1 MRWKLKRF
9 KKTCQS
15 STRKKSISIMGKK
28 KGKKGGGKKGKKGG
42 KKSKEPQM
50 TAKEAILG
58 YQIGI
63 IEKKLE
69 DVMYETRGWEEKNKK
84 LTDRNATLLDEQE
97 VLIKHLLEQAK
108 IADQYFSEEEIKR
121 REDVILC
128 MKDKWDR
135 QRELER
141 EIEGVKK
148 QIASVEEE
156 IRLVQK
162 EVDYCKNY
170 RDVEQH
176 KNKKRINL
184 LEADIEDMEASFQEM
199 KTHLERS
206 NERSKN
212 EISSRTESMLDKQ
225 KDLATQKA
233 ISKLDKYSQREVLD
247 NEWLTREVNLHRND
261 TEALREKVEGLEKGN
276 LEIMAELF
284 ECKIEDLKISR
295 KFFLTQ
301 FEENENL
308 EETGVLEM
316 DLGNLSINDRTAS
329 KQMVLYDSGDG
340 DGAVYKPVV
349 RPKSATQRA
358 VEEKVFSLARGM
370 TVESDEDSD
379 NVSDDTELLDNM
391 FFEEEDWNDYLQLGK
406 VELKLLNVTGQQM
419 PIHVPIQPSEAE
431 IQAKQC
437 NPDTWPVTQ
446 PMLKQA
452 ASS

>member
-1 MRWKLKRF
+1 
-9 KKTCQS
+9 
-15 STRKKSISIMGKK
+15 
-28 KGKKGGGKKGKKGG
+28 
-42 KKSKEPQM
+42 M

-84 LTDRNATLLDEQE
+84 LTDRNTTLLDEQE

-212 EISSRTESMLDKQ
+212 EISSRTENMLDKQ

-247 NEWLTREVNLHRND
+247 NEWLTREVNLHRKD

-316 DLGNLSINDRTAS
+316 DLGNLSINDRSAS

>member
-1 MRWKLKRF
+1 
-9 KKTCQS
+9 
-15 STRKKSISIMGKK
+15 
-28 KGKKGGGKKGKKGG
+28 
-42 KKSKEPQM
+42 M
-50 TAKEAILG
+50 TFLFCV
-58 YQIGI
+58 QIGI

-84 LTDRNATLLDEQE
+84 LTDRNTTLLDEQE

-212 EISSRTESMLDKQ
+212 EISSRTENMLDKQ

-247 NEWLTREVNLHRND
+247 NEWLTREVNLHRKD

>member
-1 MRWKLKRF
+1 
-9 KKTCQS
+9 
-15 STRKKSISIMGKK
+15 MGKK

-84 LTDRNATLLDEQE
+84 LTERNATLIKEQE
-97 VLIKHLLEQAK
+97 ALIKHLLEQAK

-141 EIEGVKK
+141 EIEGIKK

-199 KTHLERS
+199 KSHLERS

-247 NEWLTREVNLHRND
+247 NEWLTREVNLHRKD
-261 TEALREKVEGLEKGN
+261 TDALREKVEGLEKGN

>member
-1 MRWKLKRF
+1 
-9 KKTCQS
+9 
-15 STRKKSISIMGKK
+15 MGKK

-84 LTDRNATLLDEQE
+84 LTDRNTTLLDEQE

-141 EIEGVKK
+141 EKEGVKK

-212 EISSRTESMLDKQ
+212 EISSRTENMLDKQ

-247 NEWLTREVNLHRND
+247 NEWLTREVNLHRKD

>member
-1 MRWKLKRF
+1 
-9 KKTCQS
+9 
-15 STRKKSISIMGKK
+15 MGKK

-84 LTDRNATLLDEQE
+84 LTDRNTTLLDEQE

-212 EISSRTESMLDKQ
+212 EISSRTENMLDKQ

-247 NEWLTREVNLHRND
+247 NEWLTREVNLHRKD

-358 VEEKVFSLARGM
+358 VEEKVFSLAKGM

>member
-1 MRWKLKRF
+1 
-9 KKTCQS
+9 
-15 STRKKSISIMGKK
+15 MGKK

-84 LTDRNATLLDEQE
+84 LTDRNTTLLDEQE

-199 KTHLERS
+199 KTHLEKS

-212 EISSRTESMLDKQ
+212 EISSRTENMLDKQ

-247 NEWLTREVNLHRND
+247 NEWLTREVNLHRKD

-316 DLGNLSINDRTAS
+316 DLGNLSINDRSAS

-358 VEEKVFSLARGM
+358 VEEKVFSLARGL

>member
-1 MRWKLKRF
+1 
-9 KKTCQS
+9 
-15 STRKKSISIMGKK
+15 MGKK

-84 LTDRNATLLDEQE
+84 LTDRNTTLLDEQE

-212 EISSRTESMLDKQ
+212 EISSRTENMLDKQ

-247 NEWLTREVNLHRND
+247 NEWLTREVNLHRKD

-316 DLGNLSINDRTAS
+316 DLGNLSINDRTNS

>member
-1 MRWKLKRF
+1 
-9 KKTCQS
+9 
-15 STRKKSISIMGKK
+15 MGKK
-28 KGKKGGGKKGKKGG
+28 KGKKGGGGKKGKKGG

-69 DVMYETRGWEEKNKK
+69 DVMYESRGWEEKNKK
-84 LTDRNATLLDEQE
+84 LSDRNANLLEEQE

-108 IADQYFSEEEIKR
+108 KADQYFADEEIKR
-121 REDVILC
+121 REDVIMC

-135 QRELER
+135 QRDLEK
-141 EIEGVKK
+141 EIEGIKK
-148 QIASVEEE
+148 KITDVEEE
-156 IRLVQK
+156 IKSVQK
-162 EVDYCKNY
+162 DVDYCKEY

-199 KTHLERS
+199 KTHLEKS

-212 EISSRTESMLDKQ
+212 EITSRTESMLDKQ

-247 NEWLTREVNLHRND
+247 NEWLTREVNIHRQD
-261 TEALREKVEGLEKGN
+261 TSVLREKVEDLEKGN
-276 LEIMAELF
+276 LEIMADLF

-295 KFFLTQ
+295 KFFLTHATQ
-301 FEENENL
+301 NENL

-316 DLGNLSINDRTAS
+316 DLANLSINNGPAS
-329 KQMVLYDSGDG
+329 KQMELYDSGDG

-358 VEEKVFSLARGM
+358 ENEDGKGGNGIKILKEVFIGQQRKGEGDWTEEL
-370 TVESDEDSD
+370 
-379 NVSDDTELLDNM
+379 SDDTELLDNM
-391 FFEEEDWNDYLQLGK
+391 YFEEEDWNDYLKLGK
-406 VELKLLNVTGQQM
+406 LELKLLNVTGQQM
-419 PIHVPIQPSEAE
+419 PIHVPFQPTEAE
-431 IQAKQC
+431 IKAKQC

-452 ASS
+452 TES

>member
-1 MRWKLKRF
+1 
-9 KKTCQS
+9 
-15 STRKKSISIMGKK
+15 MGKK

-42 KKSKEPQM
+42 KKSREPQM

-84 LTDRNATLLDEQE
+84 LTDRNTTLLDEQE

-199 KTHLERS
+199 KTHLEKS

-212 EISSRTESMLDKQ
+212 EISSRTENMLDKQ

-247 NEWLTREVNLHRND
+247 NEWLTREVNLHRKD

-316 DLGNLSINDRTAS
+316 DLGNLSINDRTNS

>member
-1 MRWKLKRF
+1 
-9 KKTCQS
+9 
-15 STRKKSISIMGKK
+15 MGKK

-84 LTDRNATLLDEQE
+84 LTDRNTTLLDEQE

-199 KTHLERS
+199 KTHLEKS

-212 EISSRTESMLDKQ
+212 EISSRTENMLDKQ

-247 NEWLTREVNLHRND
+247 NEWLTREVNLHRKD

-349 RPKSATQRA
+349 RPKSSTQRA

>member
-1 MRWKLKRF
+1 
-9 KKTCQS
+9 
-15 STRKKSISIMGKK
+15 
-28 KGKKGGGKKGKKGG
+28 
-42 KKSKEPQM
+42 M

>member
-1 MRWKLKRF
+1 
-9 KKTCQS
+9 
-15 STRKKSISIMGKK
+15 MGKK

-84 LTDRNATLLDEQE
+84 LTERNATLIKEQE
-97 VLIKHLLEQAK
+97 ALIKHLLEQAK

-141 EIEGVKK
+141 EIEGIKK

-199 KTHLERS
+199 KSHLERS

-247 NEWLTREVNLHRND
+247 NEWLTREVNLHRKD
-261 TEALREKVEGLEKGN
+261 TVALREKVEGLEKGN

>member
-1 MRWKLKRF
+1 
-9 KKTCQS
+9 
-15 STRKKSISIMGKK
+15 MGKK

-84 LTDRNATLLDEQE
+84 LTDRNTTLLDEQE

-212 EISSRTESMLDKQ
+212 EISSRTENMLDKQ

-247 NEWLTREVNLHRND
+247 NEWLTREVNLHRKD

-349 RPKSATQRA
+349 RPESATQRA

>member
-1 MRWKLKRF
+1 
-9 KKTCQS
+9 
-15 STRKKSISIMGKK
+15 MGKK

-84 LTDRNATLLDEQE
+84 LTERNATLIKEQE
-97 VLIKHLLEQAK
+97 ALIKHLLEQAK

-141 EIEGVKK
+141 EIEGIKK

-199 KTHLERS
+199 KSHLERS

-247 NEWLTREVNLHRND
+247 NEWLTREVNLHRKD
-261 TEALREKVEGLEKGN
+261 TDALREKVEGLEKGN

-340 DGAVYKPVV
+340 DRAVYKPVV

>member
-1 MRWKLKRF
+1 MVMGPRMVAH
-9 KKTCQS
+9 T
-15 STRKKSISIMGKK
+15 SITV
-28 KGKKGGGKKGKKGG
+28 
-42 KKSKEPQM
+42 PQVLVLM
-50 TAKEAILG
+50 AVPAILG

-84 LTDRNATLLDEQE
+84 LTDRNTTLLDEQE

-212 EISSRTESMLDKQ
+212 EISSRTENMLDKQ

-247 NEWLTREVNLHRND
+247 NEWLTREVNLHRKD

>member
-1 MRWKLKRF
+1 MLEV
-9 KKTCQS
+9 
-15 STRKKSISIMGKK
+15 STLS
-28 KGKKGGGKKGKKGG
+28 
-42 KKSKEPQM
+42 
-50 TAKEAILG
+50 L
-58 YQIGI
+58 
-63 IEKKLE
+63 
-69 DVMYETRGWEEKNKK
+69 NKIF
-84 LTDRNATLLDEQE
+84 N
-97 VLIKHLLEQAK
+97 
-108 IADQYFSEEEIKR
+108 
-121 REDVILC
+121 
-128 MKDKWDR
+128 
-135 QRELER
+135 
-141 EIEGVKK
+141 
-148 QIASVEEE
+148 
-156 IRLVQK
+156 
-162 EVDYCKNY
+162 
-170 RDVEQH
+170 
-176 KNKKRINL
+176 INL
-184 LEADIEDMEASFQEM
+184 
-199 KTHLERS
+199 
-206 NERSKN
+206 
-212 EISSRTESMLDKQ
+212 
-225 KDLATQKA
+225 
-233 ISKLDKYSQREVLD
+233 
-247 NEWLTREVNLHRND
+247 
-261 TEALREKVEGLEKGN
+261 
-276 LEIMAELF
+276 
-284 ECKIEDLKISR
+284 R

>member
-1 MRWKLKRF
+1 
-9 KKTCQS
+9 
-15 STRKKSISIMGKK
+15 MGKK

-84 LTDRNATLLDEQE
+84 LTDRNTTLLDEQE

-148 QIASVEEE
+148 QIASAEEE

-212 EISSRTESMLDKQ
+212 EISSRTENMLDKQ

-247 NEWLTREVNLHRND
+247 NEWLTREVNLHRKD

-349 RPKSATQRA
+349 RPESATQRA

>member
-1 MRWKLKRF
+1 
-9 KKTCQS
+9 
-15 STRKKSISIMGKK
+15 MGKK

-84 LTDRNATLLDEQE
+84 LTDRNATLLNEQE

-199 KTHLERS
+199 KTHLEKS

-247 NEWLTREVNLHRND
+247 NEWLTREVNLHRKD

-316 DLGNLSINDRTAS
+316 DLGNLSINDRTTS

-358 VEEKVFSLARGM
+358 VEEKVFSLARSM

>member
-1 MRWKLKRF
+1 
-9 KKTCQS
+9 
-15 STRKKSISIMGKK
+15 MGKK

-84 LTDRNATLLDEQE
+84 LTDRNTTLLDEQE

-212 EISSRTESMLDKQ
+212 EISSRTENMLDKQ

-247 NEWLTREVNLHRND
+247 NEWLTREVNLHRKD

-431 IQAKQC
+431 IQAKRC

>member
-1 MRWKLKRF
+1 
-9 KKTCQS
+9 
-15 STRKKSISIMGKK
+15 MGKK

-84 LTDRNATLLDEQE
+84 LTDRNTTLLDEQE

-212 EISSRTESMLDKQ
+212 EISSRTENMLDKQ

-247 NEWLTREVNLHRND
+247 NEWLTREVNLHRKD

-419 PIHVPIQPSEAE
+419 PIHIPIQPSEAE

>member
-1 MRWKLKRF
+1 
-9 KKTCQS
+9 
-15 STRKKSISIMGKK
+15 MGKK

-84 LTDRNATLLDEQE
+84 LTDRNTTLLDEQE

-212 EISSRTESMLDKQ
+212 EISSRTENMLDKQ

-247 NEWLTREVNLHRND
+247 NEWLTREVNLHRKD

-340 DGAVYKPVV
+340 DGAIYKPVV

>member
-1 MRWKLKRF
+1 
-9 KKTCQS
+9 
-15 STRKKSISIMGKK
+15 MGKK

-141 EIEGVKK
+141 EIEGVKE

>member
-1 MRWKLKRF
+1 
-9 KKTCQS
+9 
-15 STRKKSISIMGKK
+15 MGKK

>member
-1 MRWKLKRF
+1 
-9 KKTCQS
+9 
-15 STRKKSISIMGKK
+15 MGKK

-84 LTDRNATLLDEQE
+84 LTDRNTTLLDEQE

-212 EISSRTESMLDKQ
+212 EISSRTENMLDKQ

-247 NEWLTREVNLHRND
+247 NEWLTREVNLHRKD

-316 DLGNLSINDRTAS
+316 DLGNLSINDTTAS

>member
-1 MRWKLKRF
+1 
-9 KKTCQS
+9 
-15 STRKKSISIMGKK
+15 
-28 KGKKGGGKKGKKGG
+28 
-42 KKSKEPQM
+42 M

-84 LTDRNATLLDEQE
+84 LVDRNTTLLDEQE

-108 IADQYFSEEEIKR
+108 KADLYFSEEEIKG

-156 IRLVQK
+156 IRQVQR

-184 LEADIEDMEASFQEM
+184 LEADIDDIEASFQEM
-199 KTHLERS
+199 KSHLERS
-206 NERSKN
+206 NERAKN
-212 EISSRTESMLDKQ
+212 EISTRTENMLDKQ

-261 TEALREKVEGLEKGN
+261 TDALREKVESLEKGN
-276 LEIMAELF
+276 LEIMADLF

-316 DLGNLSINDRTAS
+316 DLGNLSIKDRPAS

-370 TVESDEDSD
+370 TVESDDDSD

-391 FFEEEDWNDYLQLGK
+391 FFEEENWNDYLQLGK
-406 VELKLLNVTGQQM
+406 LELKLLNVTGQQM
-419 PIHVPIQPSEAE
+419 PIHVPVQLSEAE

>member
-1 MRWKLKRF
+1 
-9 KKTCQS
+9 
-15 STRKKSISIMGKK
+15 MGKK

-84 LTDRNATLLDEQE
+84 LTDRNTTLLDEQE

-212 EISSRTESMLDKQ
+212 EISSRTENMLDKQ

-247 NEWLTREVNLHRND
+247 NEWLTREVNLHRKD

-419 PIHVPIQPSEAE
+419 PIHVPIHHAQAGRELLSQRSPNIETHDTIQPCVFGLY
-431 IQAKQC
+431 INTC
-437 NPDTWPVTQ
+437 NGTTAFTII
-446 PMLKQA
+446 MNL
-452 ASS
+452 

>member
-1 MRWKLKRF
+1 
-9 KKTCQS
+9 
-15 STRKKSISIMGKK
+15 MGKK

-58 YQIGI
+58 FQIGI

-84 LTDRNATLLDEQE
+84 LTDRNTTLLDEQE

-199 KTHLERS
+199 KTHLEKS

-212 EISSRTESMLDKQ
+212 EISSRTENMLDKQ

-247 NEWLTREVNLHRND
+247 NEWLTREVNLHRKD

>member
-1 MRWKLKRF
+1 
-9 KKTCQS
+9 
-15 STRKKSISIMGKK
+15 
-28 KGKKGGGKKGKKGG
+28 
-42 KKSKEPQM
+42 M

-84 LTDRNATLLDEQE
+84 LTDRNTTLLDEQE

-212 EISSRTESMLDKQ
+212 EISSRTENMLDKQ

-247 NEWLTREVNLHRND
+247 NEWLTREVNLHRKD

>member
-1 MRWKLKRF
+1 
-9 KKTCQS
+9 
-15 STRKKSISIMGKK
+15 MGKK

-84 LTDRNATLLDEQE
+84 LTDRNTTLLDEQE

-170 RDVEQH
+170 CDVEQH

-212 EISSRTESMLDKQ
+212 EISSRTENMLDKQ

-247 NEWLTREVNLHRND
+247 NEWLTREVNLHRKD

>member
-1 MRWKLKRF
+1 
-9 KKTCQS
+9 
-15 STRKKSISIMGKK
+15 MGKK

-84 LTDRNATLLDEQE
+84 LTDRNTTLLDEQE

-141 EIEGVKK
+141 EIEGVKR

-212 EISSRTESMLDKQ
+212 EISSRTENMLDKQ

-247 NEWLTREVNLHRND
+247 NEWLTREVNLHRKD

>member
-1 MRWKLKRF
+1 
-9 KKTCQS
+9 
-15 STRKKSISIMGKK
+15 MGKK

-84 LTDRNATLLDEQE
+84 LTDRNTTLLDEQE

-212 EISSRTESMLDKQ
+212 EISSRTENMLDKQ

-247 NEWLTREVNLHRND
+247 NEWLTREVNLHRKD

>member
-1 MRWKLKRF
+1 
-9 KKTCQS
+9 
-15 STRKKSISIMGKK
+15 MGKK

-84 LTDRNATLLDEQE
+84 LTDRNTTLLDEQE

-148 QIASVEEE
+148 QIDSVEEE

-212 EISSRTESMLDKQ
+212 EISSRTENMLDKQ

-247 NEWLTREVNLHRND
+247 NEWLTREVNLHRKD

-316 DLGNLSINDRTAS
+316 DLGNLSINDRSAS

>member
-1 MRWKLKRF
+1 
-9 KKTCQS
+9 
-15 STRKKSISIMGKK
+15 MGKK

-84 LTDRNATLLDEQE
+84 LTDRNTTLLDEQE

-212 EISSRTESMLDKQ
+212 EISSRTENMLDKQ

-247 NEWLTREVNLHRND
+247 NEWLTREVNLHRKD

-316 DLGNLSINDRTAS
+316 DLGNLSINDRSAS

>member
-1 MRWKLKRF
+1 
-9 KKTCQS
+9 
-15 STRKKSISIMGKK
+15 MGKK

-199 KTHLERS
+199 KTHLEKS

-247 NEWLTREVNLHRND
+247 NEWLTREVNLHRKD

-316 DLGNLSINDRTAS
+316 DLGNLSINDRTTS

-358 VEEKVFSLARGM
+358 VEEKVFSLARSM

>member
-1 MRWKLKRF
+1 
-9 KKTCQS
+9 
-15 STRKKSISIMGKK
+15 MGK
-28 KGKKGGGKKGKKGG
+28 KKGGGKKGKKGGKKGG

-69 DVMYETRGWEEKNKK
+69 DVMYEIRGWEEKNKK
-84 LTDRNATLLDEQE
+84 LTDRNANLVDEQE

-108 IADQYFSEEEIKR
+108 KADQYFSEEEIKR
-121 REDVILC
+121 REDVIMC
-128 MKDKWDR
+128 MKDKWDKQR
-135 QRELER
+135 QLER
-141 EIEGVKK
+141 DIEGVKR
-148 QIASVEEE
+148 QIADVEEE
-156 IRLVQK
+156 IKTVQK
-162 EVDYCKNY
+162 EVDYCKDY

-184 LEADIEDMEASFQEM
+184 LEADIDDMEASFQEM
-199 KTHLERS
+199 KSHLEKS
-206 NERSKN
+206 NDRAKN
-212 EISSRTESMLDKQ
+212 EITSRTENTLDQQ

-247 NEWLTREVNLHRND
+247 NEWLTREVNLHRKD
-261 TEALREKVEGLEKGN
+261 TGALREKVEDLEKGN
-276 LEIMAELF
+276 LEIMADLF

-316 DLGNLSINDRTAS
+316 DLGNLSINDRPAS
-329 KQMVLYDSGDG
+329 NQMLLYEGGDG
-340 DGAVYKPVV
+340 EGAVSKPAA
-349 RPKSATQRA
+349 RPKSATQKA

-370 TVESDEDSD
+370 TLESDEDSD
-379 NVSDDTELLDNM
+379 NASDDTELLDNM
-391 FFEEEDWNDYLQLGK
+391 YFEEEDWNDYLKLGK
-406 VELKLLNVTGQQM
+406 LELNLLNVTGQQM
-419 PIHVPIQPSEAE
+419 PIHVPLQPTEAE
-431 IQAKQC
+431 IAAMKC
-437 NPDTWPVTQ
+437 NPDTWPVT
-446 PMLKQA
+446 PSMLKQA

>member
-1 MRWKLKRF
+1 
-9 KKTCQS
+9 
-15 STRKKSISIMGKK
+15 MGKK

-84 LTDRNATLLDEQE
+84 LTDRNTTLLDEQE

-199 KTHLERS
+199 KTHLEKS

-212 EISSRTESMLDKQ
+212 EISSRTENMLDKQ

-247 NEWLTREVNLHRND
+247 NEWLTREVNLHRKD

>member
-1 MRWKLKRF
+1 
-9 KKTCQS
+9 
-15 STRKKSISIMGKK
+15 MGKK

-84 LTDRNATLLDEQE
+84 LTDRNTTLLDEQE

-212 EISSRTESMLDKQ
+212 EISSRTENMLDKQ

-247 NEWLTREVNLHRND
+247 NEWLTREVNLHRKD

-349 RPKSATQRA
+349 RPKSSTQRA

>member
-1 MRWKLKRF
+1 
-9 KKTCQS
+9 
-15 STRKKSISIMGKK
+15 MGKK
-28 KGKKGGGKKGKKGG
+28 KGKKGGGGKKGKKGG

-84 LTDRNATLLDEQE
+84 LSDRNANLLEEQE

-108 IADQYFSEEEIKR
+108 KADQYFADEEIKR

-135 QRELER
+135 QRELEK
-141 EIEGVKK
+141 EIEGIKK
-148 QIASVEEE
+148 KITDVEEE
-156 IRLVQK
+156 IKAVQK
-162 EVDYCKNY
+162 DVDYCKEY

-199 KTHLERS
+199 KTHLEKS
-206 NERSKN
+206 NERAKN
-212 EISSRTESMLDKQ
+212 EITSRTESMLDKQ

-247 NEWLTREVNLHRND
+247 NEWLTREVNIHRQD
-261 TEALREKVEGLEKGN
+261 TSVLREKVEDLEKGN
-276 LEIMAELF
+276 LEIMADLF

-316 DLGNLSINDRTAS
+316 DLANLSINNRPAS
-329 KQMVLYDSGDG
+329 KQMELYDSGDG

-391 FFEEEDWNDYLQLGK
+391 YFEEEDWNDYLKLGK
-406 VELKLLNVTGQQM
+406 LELKLLNVTGQQM
-419 PIHVPIQPSEAE
+419 PIHVPFQPTEAE
-431 IQAKQC
+431 IKAKQC

-452 ASS
+452 TES